1 MGDTSERY
9 YVQKTRGNCP
19 FSLFLLLAK
28 DIELKNFT
36 MFIPTEHSLERDLWS
51 KFCETLEER
60 GCFGHTN
67 SRSSENF
74 SWWNQ

>member
-1 MGDTSERY
+1 LS
-9 YVQKTRGNCP
+9 
-19 FSLFLLLAK
+19 LLLAK
-28 DIELKNFT
+28 DVELNNFT
-36 MFIPTEHSLERDLWS
+36 VFVPTDNKLDSDLWS

-74 SWWNQ
+74 NWWWNQ